1 MADPR
6 RREAVSTEIELDGSD
21 PVEVCVMWLGRRILT
36 VRRRALAGDEP
47 LDDEI
52 EMHTHRISRT
62 VAADRPVACGTV
74 GPDAGAEAEPSRSR

>member
-1 MADPR
+1 MRGGLHRPHSGARAVADPR

-52 EMHTHRISRT
+52 EIAH
-62 VAADRPVACGTV
+62 P
-74 GPDAGAEAEPSRSR
+74 PDQPDGRG